1 MVEVRQTVRFQKWFK
16 ALPDLRA
23 KARIDMR
30 IARLAAGNAGDAK
43 YFGGIGELRVDYG
56 PGYRL
61 YFMQRGGQLVIL
73 LCGGDKSTQA
83 KDITTALLLAQ
94 DMKDEI

>member
-1 MVEVRQTVRFQKWFK
+1 MIEVRQTLRFQKWFK

-43 YFGGIGELRVDYG
+43 YFAGIGELRLDYG

-61 YFMQRGGQLVIL
+61 YFMRRGEEIGDLAVRRGQKQPGKGHRTGAEP
-73 LCGGDKSTQA
+73 CP
-83 KDITTALLLAQ
+83 
-94 DMKDEI
+94 